1 MVSLNDLDAQLA
13 DLEGLSSS
21 CGSASEREAS
31 PPPPK
36 AKKGKAKK
44 GKAAGKAKAKG
55 KAKKT
60 RKRSEAKAEDPPAS
74 QKLAPAKKKSR
85 KSIDSADA
93 ASADN
98 AEAPVKKKRRR
109 SRGESADASD
119 DAEVATNSGKR
130 RVDEM
135 EDPEEA
141 NKEKLPKK
149 KKDRAA
155 RDAVCFRYLKG
166 ACKFDDCKFQ
176 HVNPKKLTQE
186 EQAQVLKELPLRAF
200 DRELGEVIQ
209 QLNIPKCK
217 DFHQRGGC
225 SRPPGKCHFWHLT
238 TGDTARWAG
247 FEFWCDVCSKS
258 FTSKDQMEEH
268 SKAVPHLKAL
278 AASRQRGGGGQS
290 AWGRGAGGCGGDT
303 EGWVGGGGGG
313 RGTWSSWGDGGGRGG
328 RGGGGASNSSAK
340 GGGRGR
346 GWS

>member
-21 CGSASEREAS
+21 CDSASDRE
-31 PPPPK
+31 
-36 AKKGKAKK
+36 GKAKK

-74 QKLAPAKKKSR
+74 PKLAPAKKKRR

-93 ASADN
+93 VSADN

-119 DAEVATNSGKR
+119 DAEVVTNSGKR

-141 NKEKLPKK
+141 NKEKQPKK

-238 TGDTARWAG
+238 TGDAARWAG

-268 SKAVPHLKAL
+268 SKAVPHLRAL
-278 AASRQRGGGGQS
+278 AASRQRGGGGQG
-290 AWGRGAGGCGGDT
+290 AWGRGAGGRGGDT

-328 RGGGGASNSSAK
+328 GPGGRGGGGASSSSAK